1 MDVKSNG
8 RITLHTLLLLFLLF
22 SSIFPLSFSA
32 INQPRNS
39 KKTTNPSSDNHRLSS
54 SAVFEVQGNV
64 YPLGHYTVSLN
75 IGYPPRLFDL
85 DIDSGSDLTWVQCD
99 APCKGCTKPRDQLYK
114 PSHNLVQCMDQLCA
128 QVHLSTD
135 HDCASPDDQC
145 DYEVEYADNGS
156 SLGVLVRDYIPFQFT
171 NGSVVRPKIAFGCGY
186 DQKYSTST
194 SPPSTAGVLGL
205 GNGRASILSQLHS
218 LGLIRN
224 VVGHCLS
231 AQGGGFLFF
240 GDDLVPS
247 SGIVWTPM
255 LPSSS
260 DKHYSSGPAELFFNG
275 KATTVKGLELIF
287 DSGSSYTYFN
297 SKAYQAVVDLVIN
310 DLKGKELERA
320 TEDPSLPICWKGAKS
335 FNSLSDVKKYFK
347 PLALSF
353 TKNKLQMHLPPEAYL
368 IITNHGNVCLGI
380 LDGTEVGL
388 ENLNIIGDIS
398 LQDKMVIYDNEK
410 QQIGWVSS
418 NCDKLPNVG
427 RDLEGDFPH
436 PYAANLGIFGDRCPA
451 SYEETDC
458 K

>member
-1 MDVKSNG
+1 MKG
-8 RITLHTLLLLFLLF
+8 IIALHTLLPFLLF
-22 SSIFPLSFSA
+22 SAILPLPFSA
-32 INQPRNS
+32 QPRNA
-39 KKTTNPSSDNHRLSS
+39 KKPKTPYSDNNHHRLSS
-54 SAVFEVQGNV
+54 SAVFKLQGNV

-75 IGYPPRLFDL
+75 IGYPPKLYDL

-114 PSHNLVQCMDQLCA
+114 PNHNLVQCVDQLCSE
-128 QVHLSTD
+128 VHLSMAYN
-135 HDCASPDDQC
+135 CPSPDDPC
-145 DYEVEYADNGS
+145 DYEVEYADHGS

-171 NGSVVRPKIAFGCGY
+171 NGSVVRPRVAFGCGY
-186 DQKYSTST
+186 DQKYSGSN
-194 SPPSTAGVLGL
+194 SPPATSGVLGL

-240 GDDLVPS
+240 GDDFIPS
-247 SGIVWTPM
+247 SGIVWTSM
-255 LPSSS
+255 LSSS
-260 DKHYSSGPAELFFNG
+260 SEKHYSSGPAELVFNG
-275 KATTVKGLELIF
+275 KATAVKGLELIF

-297 SKAYQAVVDLVIN
+297 SQAYQAVVDLVTK
-310 DLKGKELERA
+310 DLKGKQLKRA
-320 TEDPSLPICWKGAKS
+320 TDDPSLPICWKGAKS
-335 FNSLSDVKKYFK
+335 FESLSDVKKYFK

-353 TKNKLQMHLPPEAYL
+353 KKIMNLQMHLPPESYL
-368 IITNHGNVCLGI
+368 IITKHGNVCLGI

-388 ENLNIIGDIS
+388 ENLNIIGDIT

-418 NCDKLPNVG
+418 NCDRLPNVD

-436 PYAANLGIFGDRCPA
+436 PYATNLGIFGDRCPA
-451 SYEETDC
+451 SYEETGC
-458 K
+458 E